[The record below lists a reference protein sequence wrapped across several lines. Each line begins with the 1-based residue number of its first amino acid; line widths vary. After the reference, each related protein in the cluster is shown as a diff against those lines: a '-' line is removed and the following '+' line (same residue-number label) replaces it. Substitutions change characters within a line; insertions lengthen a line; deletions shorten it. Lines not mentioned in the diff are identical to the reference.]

1 MSDDEKP
8 RVTRRFPV
16 CPVGVP
22 NHNGR
27 IYPRE
32 LWERMIAEHQPEID
46 ARRML
51 VGFLETDGKLR
62 YDPDHI
68 GAIVTKMGIEDDQVM
83 IDVEILDTNLGRI
96 LTLPTDLIEVYPTGS
111 GTVDKDGVVNGDDYK
126 LAGFS
131 VSSRPKEPTK

>member
-1 MSDDEKP
+1 
-8 RVTRRFPV
+8 
-16 CPVGVP
+16 
-22 NHNGR
+22 
-27 IYPRE
+27 
-32 LWERMIAEHQPEID
+32 
-46 ARRML
+46 ML